1 MWITHQV
8 NSFLNLGICKE
19 YLFMAKKPRFR
30 GNPTR
35 SEENVSNPNPPTNE
49 VMMNAP
55 VSSGTLEA
63 PRPKA
68 DSKKARMQKTAPAG
82 KGNAIPIN
90 LEDEIRRRAYEFY
103 AERGFSSGHEHEDWL
118 RAEHEIKQRYG
129 QVRSA

>member
-19 YLFMAKKPRFR
+19 SLSMAKKPTFR

-35 SEENVSNPNPPTNE
+35 TEEQVSNTNPPTNE

-55 VSSGTLEA
+55 VSSGTLEV
-63 PRPKA
+63 PPPKA
-68 DSKKARMQKTAPAG
+68 DSKKARTKKNAPSG
-82 KGNAIPIN
+82 TDSAIPIN
-90 LEDEIRRRAYEFY
+90 LEDEIRRRAYELY

-118 RAEHEIKQRYG
+118 RAEREVKQRYG

>member
-30 GNPTR
+30 SNPTR
-35 SEENVSNPNPPTNE
+35 SEENVSNTNPPTNE

-55 VSSGTLEA
+55 VSSRTLEV

-68 DSKKARMQKTAPAG
+68 DSKKARTQKTAAAG
-82 KGNAIPIN
+82 NGNTIPVN
-90 LEDEIRRRAYEFY
+90 LEDEIRRRAYELY

-118 RAEHEIKQRYG
+118 RAEREVKQRHG

>member
-19 YLFMAKKPRFR
+19 YLFMAKKPTFR
-30 GNPTR
+30 SNPTR
-35 SEENVSNPNPPTNE
+35 TEENVSHTNPPTNE

-68 DSKKARMQKTAPAG
+68 DSKKAKTKKTGAAG
-82 KGNAIPIN
+82 NGNAIPIN
-90 LEDEIRRRAYEFY
+90 LEDEIRRRAYELY

-118 RAEHEIKQRYG
+118 RAEREVKQRYG

>member
-19 YLFMAKKPRFR
+19 HLFMAKKPAFR
-30 GNPTR
+30 SNPTR
-35 SEENVSNPNPPTNE
+35 SEENVSNTNPPTNE

-55 VSSGTLEA
+55 VNSGTLEV

-68 DSKKARMQKTAPAG
+68 DSKKAKTPKPAAAG
-82 KGNAIPIN
+82 NGNAIPIN
-90 LEDEIRRRAYEFY
+90 LEDEIRRRAYELY

-118 RAEHEIKQRYG
+118 RAEREVKQRYG

>member
-35 SEENVSNPNPPTNE
+35 SEENVSNTNPPTNE

-55 VSSGTLEA
+55 VRSGTLEV
-63 PRPKA
+63 PRPKG
-68 DSKKARMQKTAPAG
+68 DSKKARMQKTAAAG
-82 KGNAIPIN
+82 NGNAIPIN
-90 LEDEIRRRAYEFY
+90 LEDEIRRRAYELY

-118 RAEHEIKQRYG
+118 RAEREVKQRYG

>member
-8 NSFLNLGICKE
+8 NSLLNLGICKE

-35 SEENVSNPNPPTNE
+35 SEENVSNTNPPTNE

-55 VSSGTLEA
+55 VRPGTLEA
-63 PRPKA
+63 PGPKA
-68 DSKKARMQKTAPAG
+68 DEKRARTKKTAAAG
-82 KGNAIPIN
+82 NGNAIPIN
-90 LEDEIRRRAYEFY
+90 LEDEIRCRAYELY

-118 RAEHEIKQRYG
+118 RAEREVKQRYG